1 METKIEIVKK
11 AQYHTSEWSG
21 GTTTELLIYPSDSKY
36 SERSFKWRI
45 SSAKVEESE
54 STFTHLPGITRHI
67 MITENRII
75 LEHQNKYQKILEP
88 FEQDSFMGDWKTKSY
103 GKATDFNLMLTYGF
117 TGNLEAY
124 FLEKE
129 QRIDIIVNEGNGEK
143 VTNIFYVLNGN
154 VEFEINKKKFNVE
167 EKDLLSVI
175 GSPIGEEII
184 KLANKSNRKLIVIR
198 AVIYQ

>member
-45 SSAKVEESE
+45 SSAKIEASE
-54 STFTHLPGITRHI
+54 SIFTQLPGITRHI
-67 MITENRII
+67 MITDGRII
-75 LEHQNKYQKILEP
+75 LEHQNKYKKILEP

-103 GKATDFNLMLTYGF
+103 GKATDFNLMLAEGF
-117 TGNLEAY
+117 TGSIESYL
-124 FLEKE
+124 LKE
-129 QRIDIIVNEGNGEK
+129 EEQIDITLNKSNGK
-143 VTNIFYVLNGN
+143 ITNIFYVLNGN
-154 VEFEINKKKFNVE
+154 AEFEINKKKFNVE

-198 AVIYQ
+198 AVIYE